1 MNWYL
6 KVWQQYA
13 DFSTRA
19 RRQEYWM
26 FVLINFLIVMGLYI
40 VSFLLLMTESS
51 LAFLMTGIILI
62 YGLATLIPSLAVA
75 ARRLHDTGKSGLWLL
90 ISLIP
95 LIGAIILLVFL
106 LTDSQ
111 PGDNKWGP
119 NPKQIVV

>member
-62 YGLATLIPSLAVA
+62 YGLATFIPSLAVA
-75 ARRLHDTGKSGLWLL
+75 ARRLHDTGKSGWWLL

-119 NPKQIVV
+119 NPKQFVV